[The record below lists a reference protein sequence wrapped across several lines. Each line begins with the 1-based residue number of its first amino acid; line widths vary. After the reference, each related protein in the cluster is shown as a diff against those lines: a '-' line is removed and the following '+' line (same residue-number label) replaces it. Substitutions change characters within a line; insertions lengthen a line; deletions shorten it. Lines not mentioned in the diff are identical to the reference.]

1 MVGLLDVAP
10 VPRHVD
16 IEGHRVDV
24 PGVSA
29 EGIAY
34 LLEHF
39 PQIIEL
45 QKLIGDGKDKKD
57 DKDLGSALFALGPM
71 LLHQVLA
78 AGCGYPGNKEAID
91 RVAGMDLTSQTD
103 LLDAIL
109 SKTLSKGLDHF
120 LGRLNSIRA
129 TLSPPVTLADKVK
142 EAVAQ
147 QKRKPSSTQL
157 NSSSDVQVTQPE
169 MSGA

>member
-10 VPRHVD
+10 VPRRVD
-16 IEGHRVDV
+16 VDGQAIDV

-34 LLEHF
+34 LLGQF
-39 PQIIEL
+39 PQFVEL
-45 QKLIGDGKDKKD
+45 HRLMSEGKAEE
-57 DKDLGSALFALGPM
+57 DLGQTLISLGPKM
-71 LLHQVLA
+71 LHEVLA
-78 AGCGYPGNKEAID
+78 AGCGYPGDPKPIE
-91 RVAGMDLTSQTD
+91 RVAGMDLTTQAD
-103 LLDAIL
+103 LLDMIL
-109 SKTLSKGLDHF
+109 IKTLPKGLDHF

-142 EAVAQ
+142 EAV
-147 QKRKPSSTQL
+147 QKKKR
-157 NSSSDVQVTQPE
+157 SSSQSSSSLDGQVTQPQ